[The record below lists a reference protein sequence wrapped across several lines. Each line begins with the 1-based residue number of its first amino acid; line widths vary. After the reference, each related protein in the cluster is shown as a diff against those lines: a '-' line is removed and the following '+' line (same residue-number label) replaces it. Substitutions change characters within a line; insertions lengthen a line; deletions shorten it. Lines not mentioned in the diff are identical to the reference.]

1 MRESGVTSEGLL
13 QNRGTAQRNRIH
25 KRLVGPK
32 NVAVTTLNWMS
43 VCRRNFKVLEPNTG
57 VVHV

>member
-1 MRESGVTSEGLL
+1 MTSEGLL
-13 QNRGTAQRNRIH
+13 QNRGTAQRNLIH

-43 VCRRNFKVLEPNTG
+43 VCRRNFKVLEPNMG